1 MKHNVLQQQ
10 IEKADNAKKTNVL
23 DLSSDQDLTIGLM
36 NLLFIEDYIS
46 NPESNLSQM
55 IAGVREKL
63 MNRIVKKSDKN
74 KSRPLFSKYSY
85 NELEQIY
92 AERDEIYSRH
102 ANYVINGDD
111 NIDTIVNTIVTKVTR
126 YNRPERR

>member
-1 MKHNVLQQQ
+1 MKPTVLQQQ

-74 KSRPLFSKYSY
+74 RQILEKLLLESMQLIDAGDKQSGVSAYQKYDDAYEKYS
-85 NELEQIY
+85 LFWG
-92 AERDEIYSRH
+92 
-102 ANYVINGDD
+102 INMGL
-111 NIDTIVNTIVTKVTR
+111 IDKKDIK
-126 YNRPERR
+126 

>member
-1 MKHNVLQQQ
+1 MNHTVLQQQ

-74 KSRPLFSKYSY
+74 RQM
-85 NELEQIY
+85 LEKLLLESMQLID
-92 AERDEIYSRH
+92 A
-102 ANYVINGDD
+102 GD
-111 NIDTIVNTIVTKVTR
+111 IDRKVKTDWSVR
-126 YNRPERR
+126 

>member
-1 MKHNVLQQQ
+1 MNHTVLQQQ

-74 KSRPLFSKYSY
+74 RQMLEKLLLESMQLIDAGDKQSGVSAYQKYSRSY
-85 NELEQIY
+85 
-92 AERDEIYSRH
+92 
-102 ANYVINGDD
+102 
-111 NIDTIVNTIVTKVTR
+111 
-126 YNRPERR
+126 

>member
-1 MKHNVLQQQ
+1 MKCTVLRQQ
-10 IEKADNAKKTNVL
+10 IEKADNAKKTNSL

-74 KSRPLFSKYSY
+74 RQILEKLLLESMQLIDDGDKQSGVSAYQKYDDAYEKYS
-85 NELEQIY
+85 LFWG
-92 AERDEIYSRH
+92 
-102 ANYVINGDD
+102 INMGL
-111 NIDTIVNTIVTKVTR
+111 IDKKDIK
-126 YNRPERR
+126 

>member
-1 MKHNVLQQQ
+1 MKHTVLQQQ

-74 KSRPLFSKYSY
+74 RQV
-85 NELEQIY
+85 LETLLLESMQLID
-92 AERDEIYSRH
+92 A
-102 ANYVINGDD
+102 GDKQSG
-111 NIDTIVNTIVTKVTR
+111 VSA
-126 YNRPERR
+126 

>member
-1 MKHNVLQQQ
+1 MKRTVLRQQ

-74 KSRPLFSKYSY
+74 RQIMEKLLLESMQLIDAGDKQSGVSVYQKYDDAYEKYS
-85 NELEQIY
+85 LFWG
-92 AERDEIYSRH
+92 
-102 ANYVINGDD
+102 INMGL
-111 NIDTIVNTIVTKVTR
+111 IDKKDIK
-126 YNRPERR
+126 

>member
-1 MKHNVLQQQ
+1 MNHTVLRQQ
-10 IEKADNAKKTNVL
+10 IEKADNAKKTNSL

-74 KSRPLFSKYSY
+74 RQILEKLLLESMQLIDAGDKQSGVSAYQKYDDAYEKYS
-85 NELEQIY
+85 LFWG
-92 AERDEIYSRH
+92 
-102 ANYVINGDD
+102 INMGL
-111 NIDTIVNTIVTKVTR
+111 IDKKDIK
-126 YNRPERR
+126 

>member
-1 MKHNVLQQQ
+1 MKRTVLRQQ

-74 KSRPLFSKYSY
+74 RQIMEKLLLESMQLIDAGDKQSGVSAYQKYDDAYEKYS
-85 NELEQIY
+85 LFWG
-92 AERDEIYSRH
+92 
-102 ANYVINGDD
+102 INMGL
-111 NIDTIVNTIVTKVTR
+111 IDKKDIK
-126 YNRPERR
+126 

>member
-1 MKHNVLQQQ
+1 MNHTVLQQQ

-63 MNRIVKKSDKN
+63 MDRIVKKSDKN
-74 KSRPLFSKYSY
+74 RQM
-85 NELEQIY
+85 LE
-92 AERDEIYSRH
+92 
-102 ANYVINGDD
+102 
-111 NIDTIVNTIVTKVTR
+111 
-126 YNRPERR
+126 

>member
-74 KSRPLFSKYSY
+74 RQILEKLLLESMQLIDAGDKQSGVSAYQKYDDAYEKYS
-85 NELEQIY
+85 LFWG
-92 AERDEIYSRH
+92 
-102 ANYVINGDD
+102 INMGL
-111 NIDTIVNTIVTKVTR
+111 IDKKDIK
-126 YNRPERR
+126 

>member
-1 MKHNVLQQQ
+1 MKRTVLRQQ

-74 KSRPLFSKYSY
+74 RQILETLLLESMQLIDAGDKQSGVSAYQKYDDAYEKYS
-85 NELEQIY
+85 LFWG
-92 AERDEIYSRH
+92 
-102 ANYVINGDD
+102 INMGL
-111 NIDTIVNTIVTKVTR
+111 IDKKDIK
-126 YNRPERR
+126 

>member
-1 MKHNVLQQQ
+1 MKPTVLQQQ

-74 KSRPLFSKYSY
+74 RQMLEKLLLESMQLIDAGDKQSGVSAYQKYDDAYEKYS
-85 NELEQIY
+85 LFWG
-92 AERDEIYSRH
+92 
-102 ANYVINGDD
+102 INMGL
-111 NIDTIVNTIVTKVTR
+111 IDKKDIK
-126 YNRPERR
+126 

>member
-1 MKHNVLQQQ
+1 MNHTVLQQQ

-74 KSRPLFSKYSY
+74 RQMLEKLLLESMQLIDAGDKQSGVSAYQKY
-85 NELEQIY
+85 
-92 AERDEIYSRH
+92 
-102 ANYVINGDD
+102 DD
-111 NIDTIVNTIVTKVTR
+111 A
-126 YNRPERR
+126 